1 MEVCSLVELKVE
13 KISKVF
19 HSNGNINTVLKEVSF
34 TIREGQ
40 FVTLLGPSGCG
51 KTTLLT
57 IIAGFQKASGG
68 RILLNDQVV
77 QKPGSDRG
85 FVFQDYALFPW
96 MTVKENI
103 LFPMK
108 QKGVPKKEREERME
122 ELLAMAR
129 LEGAERLYPSQLSGG
144 MKQRAAFIRAL
155 AGRPEVLLM
164 DEPLG
169 AVDFQ
174 MRKTLQEELETLW
187 SKNKKTVLMVTH
199 DVDEAV
205 YLSDRVIVLSA
216 WEGRILEDLAIT
228 MDRPRNRQLKEYL
241 FNKGFLEDLLKK
253 VKGGQN
259 NESRLR
265 FQFDELSKNIGQNDY
280 TPA

>member
-1 MEVCSLVELKVE
+1 
-13 KISKVF
+13 
-19 HSNGNINTVLKEVSF
+19 
-34 TIREGQ
+34 
-40 FVTLLGPSGCG
+40 
-51 KTTLLT
+51 
-57 IIAGFQKASGG
+57 
-68 RILLNDQVV
+68 
-77 QKPGSDRG
+77 
-85 FVFQDYALFPW
+85 
-96 MTVKENI
+96 
-103 LFPMK
+103 
-108 QKGVPKKEREERME
+108 
-122 ELLAMAR
+122 
-129 LEGAERLYPSQLSGG
+129 
-144 MKQRAAFIRAL
+144 
-155 AGRPEVLLM
+155 M

-174 MRKTLQEELETLW
+174 MRKALQEELETLW

-228 MDRPRNRQLKEYL
+228 MDRPRDRQLKEYL

-265 FQFDELSKNIGQNDY
+265 FQLDELSKNIGQNDY
-280 TPA
+280 SPA

>member
-1 MEVCSLVELKVE
+1 MEVCPLVELKVE

-96 MTVKENI
+96 MTVRENI

-129 LEGAERLYPSQLSGG
+129 LEGQGFGRP
-144 MKQRAAFIRAL
+144 
-155 AGRPEVLLM
+155 AGR
-164 DEPLG
+164 
-169 AVDFQ
+169 
-174 MRKTLQEELETLW
+174 KCC
-187 SKNKKTVLMVTH
+187 
-199 DVDEAV
+199 
-205 YLSDRVIVLSA
+205 
-216 WEGRILEDLAIT
+216 
-228 MDRPRNRQLKEYL
+228 
-241 FNKGFLEDLLKK
+241 
-253 VKGGQN
+253 
-259 NESRLR
+259 
-265 FQFDELSKNIGQNDY
+265 
-280 TPA
+280 